1 MVKPIK
7 VGVIGLGYLGN
18 FHVQQLKK
26 IKNAELVG
34 VFDLN
39 FSLCKKVAKKYNVL
53 AFKDLQALLTACDAI
68 TLVTP
73 TPSHYVVAKQALK
86 NNCHIFVEKPIS
98 DNIKNA
104 KEIIKLAN
112 EKKVKC
118 QVGHIERFNPVY
130 QAFSKNLKK
139 PLFIESHRLA
149 PFNIRGSDVAVV
161 LDLMIHDIDLV
172 LNLVQKE
179 VVKIDAVGAS
189 VVSPLIDLA
198 NARLT
203 FKNGVV
209 ANITASRVSD
219 KQMRQMRIFEK
230 NSYVALDLQD
240 STIKCLNVNKNKK
253 IINKSIKA
261 KSHNALFKELQ
272 SFIDSIIN
280 DSETIVSGE
289 DGLNALKIA
298 IKIQKK
304 IEKQIKK

>member
-104 KEIIKLAN
+104 K
-112 EKKVKC
+112 
-118 QVGHIERFNPVY
+118 
-130 QAFSKNLKK
+130 
-139 PLFIESHRLA
+139 
-149 PFNIRGSDVAVV
+149 
-161 LDLMIHDIDLV
+161 
-172 LNLVQKE
+172 
-179 VVKIDAVGAS
+179 
-189 VVSPLIDLA
+189 
-198 NARLT
+198 
-203 FKNGVV
+203 
-209 ANITASRVSD
+209 
-219 KQMRQMRIFEK
+219 
-230 NSYVALDLQD
+230 
-240 STIKCLNVNKNKK
+240 
-253 IINKSIKA
+253 
-261 KSHNALFKELQ
+261 
-272 SFIDSIIN
+272 
-280 DSETIVSGE
+280 
-289 DGLNALKIA
+289 
-298 IKIQKK
+298 
-304 IEKQIKK
+304 